1 MRKEMKQLLH
11 LIVGTAVVLNAG
23 TCVILAEEGFKPG
36 GEPPAGSP
44 PEGGAPG
51 GMPGGEAPGG
61 APGGGGQAVD
71 SWSSVTEFTAD
82 TEESDGTYTSEGSE
96 ENAVLVSGGTVTL
109 TNPTVLRSNSTDRGG
124 DDASFYGVGAA
135 VLNTGG
141 TLYVSGGTIDTEANG
156 AAGIFSYSDG
166 VTYAADTVIRTE
178 GNTSGGIHAA
188 GGGTLYAYNIDAETQ
203 GESSAAIRSD
213 RGGGTIVVDG
223 GRYVT
228 NGTGSPAV
236 YVTADITVH
245 DAELTANAS
254 EGICV
259 EGLNTLRLFDC
270 DLTSSMQ
277 DLDVNDH
284 TWSVILYQS
293 MSGDSEIGTSEFYMK
308 DGSLYSSN
316 GGLFY
321 TTNTSSK
328 FYIEN
333 VEIIQA
339 EDAEYFLQAT
349 GNNNSRGWGT
359 SGQNGADTDFT
370 AVMQV
375 MNGNVIWD
383 SISELDFWMIG
394 GSELHGAVI
403 QDESYAGSGGDGYA
417 AVYIDETSAWYVTGD
432 SRVSKLVND
441 GLIVDEQ
448 NRNVTVVGTD
458 GTVYLEGTSDYTV
471 TVDEYSEGVV
481 PTEASAGCNW
491 EDYAVELPA
500 QLSEET
506 AAEEASEPE
515 TTAAVETAVPE
526 TAEPVAETQET
537 KASFPVLPVIAGAAV
552 LAGLAVLA
560 LRKKK

>member
-1 MRKEMKQLLH
+1 MKQLLH

-23 TCVILAEEGFKPG
+23 TCVILAEDGFKPG

-71 SWSSVTEFTAD
+71 SWSAVTEFTAD
-82 TEESDGTYTSEGSE
+82 TEESDDTYTSEGSE

-109 TNPTVLRSNSTDRGG
+109 NNPTVLRSNSTDRGG

-178 GNTSGGIHAA
+178 GDTSGGIHAA

-254 EGICV
+254 EGICI

-308 DGSLYSSN
+308 DGSLYSTN

-328 FYIEN
+328 FYLEN

-349 GNNNSRGWGT
+349 GNTNSRGWGT
-359 SGQNGADTDFT
+359 SGQNGADTEFT

-481 PTEASAGCNW
+481 PTEASTGCNW

-500 QLSEET
+500 QLSDET

-515 TTAAVETAVPE
+515 TTAAVETAVPG
-526 TAEPVAETQET
+526 TAEPVTDTQET
-537 KASFPVLPVIAGAAV
+537 NASFPVLPVIAGAAV
-552 LAGLAVLA
+552 IAGLAVLV